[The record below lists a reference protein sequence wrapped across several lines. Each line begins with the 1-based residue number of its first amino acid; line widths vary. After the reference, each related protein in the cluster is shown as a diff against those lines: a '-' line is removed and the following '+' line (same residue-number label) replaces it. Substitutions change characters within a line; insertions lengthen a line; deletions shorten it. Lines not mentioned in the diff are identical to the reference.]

1 MEGNKSPALRQE
13 RTPAPPWEAANGGK
27 QEKKKK
33 NKQTNSF
40 LDQWE
45 ETASLSQIFPKHIS
59 FKASLFLSLRFA
71 NEIESGRV
79 ELQSYSDESSLGW
92 ETESKKSQ
100 TSFGS
105 TAKTKHG
112 EVERKK
118 GTPWREEE
126 HSAKFEDEITRR
138 LKHTGASI
146 ISMANVGPNTN
157 GSEFFITL
165 APTPSLD

>member
-1 MEGNKSPALRQE
+1 M
-13 RTPAPPWEAANGGK
+13 
-27 QEKKKK
+27 
-33 NKQTNSF
+33 
-40 LDQWE
+40 
-45 ETASLSQIFPKHIS
+45 ASLSLTLSQIFPKHIS
-59 FKASLFLSLRFA
+59 FMASLSLTLSQIFPKHISFGASLTLSQIFPKHISFMASLFLSLRFA

-79 ELQSYSDESSLGW
+79 ELQSYSNESSLGW

-126 HSAKFEDEITRR
+126 HRTSVMCM
-138 LKHTGASI
+138 AS
-146 ISMANVGPNTN
+146 
-157 GSEFFITL
+157 
-165 APTPSLD
+165 